1 MKGRKSMDMTVR
13 VHPTVQALEV
23 PVLARG
29 RVVRCVV
36 SRSVFEGR
44 FGASEAT
51 ASWLQAFEAN
61 KAAVLEAIKHKTA
74 MHPDRNI
81 VVLLEEDFPVLSE
94 SASSRPTMAGTSG

>member
-1 MKGRKSMDMTVR
+1 MDMTVR
-13 VHPTVQALEV
+13 PHPTVQALEV

-51 ASWLQAFEAN
+51 ASWLLAFEAN
-61 KAAVLEAIKHKTA
+61 KAAVLEAINRKTS

-81 VVLLEEDFPVLSE
+81 VVLLEEDFP
-94 SASSRPTMAGTSG
+94 APNDGAARRPPATGTGS